1 MNKSRSKTDGF
12 TIIEIM
18 IVLAIAGLIIF
29 IVLIA
34 VPSAQRNARNLQR
47 KNDAASVAGAVNTFM
62 NNNGNIAPDGLK
74 NDSGNATLVDIA
86 SSSNLASYET
96 AKIGYY
102 NSVGSASNVWGNN
115 ADNIYIDTT
124 PIVSPS
130 PATTPNVVAVDNPTV
145 DYSRLNTEAMSI
157 IVGETCNDSGTG
169 AGMVIQNSIAV
180 FFVVEAPGTNGQLEC
195 ID

>member
-1 MNKSRSKTDGF
+1 MKKLQVKKEGF

-62 NNNGNIAPDGLK
+62 ENNGNTPPDRLK
-74 NDSGNATLVDIA
+74 NDASDQTLIDIA
-86 SSSNLASYET
+86 SSSDLASFET

-102 NSVGSASNVWGNN
+102 NSVGSPSTVWGGN

-124 PIVSPS
+124 PILSPS
-130 PATTPNVVAVDNPTV
+130 PAITPNVVAPGDPSISYNNL
-145 DYSRLNTEAMSI
+145 STENMSI
-157 IVGETCNDSGTG
+157 IIGETCNDSGTG
-169 AGMVIQNSIAV
+169 PGSVIQNSIAV
-180 FFVVEAPGTNGQLEC
+180 FFVVEVPGSNGQLQC